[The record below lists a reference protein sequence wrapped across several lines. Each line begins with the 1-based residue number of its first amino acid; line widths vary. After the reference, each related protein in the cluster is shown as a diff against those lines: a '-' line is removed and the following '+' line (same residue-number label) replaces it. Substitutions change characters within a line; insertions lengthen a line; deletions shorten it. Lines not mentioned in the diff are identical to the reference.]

1 MTVKRDL
8 EIQRTLGHIGDLT
21 DMMYFNFQDELDDNY
36 GTDEL
41 EVCNL
46 VQDSKVREY
55 IEIMNT
61 CTYSDDDGNKDEKRF
76 YDTWDLLFDYI
87 ENKYCQ

>member
-1 MTVKRDL
+1 MTIKRDL
-8 EIQRTLGHIGDLT
+8 EIQRTLGYIGDLT
-21 DMMYFNFQDELDDNY
+21 DMMLFDFQDELDNEY

-55 IEIMNT
+55 IEIMYL
-61 CTYSDDDGNKDEKRF
+61 CTGSDDDGNKNEKGF
-76 YDTWDLLFDYI
+76 YDTWNLLFEHID
-87 ENKYCQ
+87 NKYC